1 MRHKTILITGA
12 TGFLGSY
19 IARELSEAGFHL
31 KLLVR
36 KKSTNKRICTSFT
49 TKTESS

>member
-1 MRHKTILITGA
+1 MAIRILITGA

-36 KKSTNKRICTSFT
+36 KKST
-49 TKTESS
+49 